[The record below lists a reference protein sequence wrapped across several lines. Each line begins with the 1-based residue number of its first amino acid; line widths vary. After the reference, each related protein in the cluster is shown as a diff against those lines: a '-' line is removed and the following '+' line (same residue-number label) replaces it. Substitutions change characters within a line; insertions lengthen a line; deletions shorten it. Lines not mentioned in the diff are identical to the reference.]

1 VRRAARRAPNGKLKL
16 MSATGISLTLRQWLG
31 VALGAIVPGLVLW
44 FAMLYPLV
52 PKGVAGLAIAAVL
65 GVVVTVWA
73 IVSVAALSWLNGR
86 KKYRLASNA
95 LGLVVALQLGVGIF
109 ASARYHQDWLA
120 SHFSYFGR

>member
-1 VRRAARRAPNGKLKL
+1 MKCARRAPDSKLKL
-16 MSATGISLTLRQWLG
+16 MSTTHISLTPRQWLG

-52 PKGVAGLAIAAVL
+52 PKGAADLAIAAGL
-65 GVVVTVWA
+65 GVVVTIWA

-86 KKYRLASNA
+86 KKHRFACNA

-109 ASARYHQDWLA
+109 ALARYHQDLLA
-120 SHFSYFGR
+120 NHFSYFGR

>member
-1 VRRAARRAPNGKLKL
+1 
-16 MSATGISLTLRQWLG
+16 MSTTGPSLTPWQWLG

-52 PKGVAGLAIAAVL
+52 PKGAAGLAIAVGL
-65 GVVVTVWA
+65 GVVATIWA

-86 KKYRLASNA
+86 KKHRFASSV

-109 ASARYHQDWLA
+109 ALARYHQDLLGN
-120 SHFSYFGR
+120 HFSYFGR